1 MARTAHIVR
10 ETSESHIELS
20 LNLDGTGKTD
30 IDTSVPFY
38 NHMMNALGKHSLID
52 LTIHAHGDT
61 DIDVHHTV
69 EDTAIVFGE
78 ALKQALGDKRGIR
91 RFADATVP
99 LDEALAKAV
108 VDISGRPYCVCSGEP
123 DGFEYI
129 HFSDEE
135 LEAALDGF
143 EKEFRDSNAA
153 AGEPA
158 NDAAADSPADDA
170 GAADSGQAQEADTA
184 TAFDD
189 ELQGL
194 LGNKAKAAVLITRVA
209 SARLLA
215 AFCQL
220 SDVSADC
227 IGSEEGAVAILRN
240 LDGDG
245 PEVAARDLT
254 IVVSGMSLVLA
265 VNRADKLEA
274 TVYLQGK
281 PGQTIAPPLLFTS
294 TAPFVEDLLLGIT
307 DEDGLIGTGMKVE
320 QSADLDHDQAMAVI
334 AEHTKFG
341 RGSSRIE

>member
-1 MARTAHIVR
+1 MTDDV
-10 ETSESHIELS
+10 
-20 LNLDGTGKTD
+20 TG
-30 IDTSVPFY
+30 SV
-38 NHMMNALGKHSLID
+38 
-52 LTIHAHGDT
+52 
-61 DIDVHHTV
+61 
-69 EDTAIVFGE
+69 
-78 ALKQALGDKRGIR
+78 
-91 RFADATVP
+91 ADAVN
-99 LDEALAKAV
+99 EAMADV
-108 VDISGRPYCVCSGEP
+108 VDPSL
-123 DGFEYI
+123 GF
-129 HFSDEE
+129 DNE
-135 LEAALDGF
+135 LA
-143 EKEFRDSNAA
+143 
-153 AGEPA
+153 
-158 NDAAADSPADDA
+158 
-170 GAADSGQAQEADTA
+170 
-184 TAFDD
+184 
-189 ELQGL
+189 GL
-194 LGNKAKAAVLITRVA
+194 LGNKAKVALIVTRLA
-209 SARLLA
+209 SAELLA

-227 IGSEEGAVAILRN
+227 IGSAEGAVAILRN